1 MKNLSKKVLSI
12 LSTAVL
18 FCGASAIPASA
29 AETDEPTTAAY
40 TQITREKGLIKDF
53 ELAKENDI
61 ANELEFEMA
70 ILWV

>member
-40 TQITREKGLIKDF
+40 TQITREKAL
-53 ELAKENDI
+53 
-61 ANELEFEMA
+61 
-70 ILWV
+70 